1 MNVKNA
7 CAALYIS
14 IVCLSSIYPAPS
26 YALTIGDFTGYSQG
40 LGRGG
45 DVVVNFAVLPPGDA
59 FLPLLSDSFRPGTGA
74 TDLDSHQYTYLYQL
88 ANNSGPRVFD
98 FLLPDTVKATTVGSF
113 DNGTV
118 RLGFL
123 DQGVAVGAGSLS
135 QSRCSLSGPL
145 CPGDGPGGNL
155 DGAKNLGIAGSTVSE
170 AQRVT
175 VSTALIPQRTLDW
188 TFTSA
193 QAGQALA
200 PGLTSPLFG
209 YQSSNGPIIGNAGVE
224 IEFHGTGTRPDAIF
238 GIPVAGAAAPEPMSV
253 LLFGSG
259 FGGFIALRKWRP
271 FRAESPFTVV
281 GSRRPPA
288 GMKATTLQRPRRA
301 IDSQENYLHSPAR
314 KGG

>member
-1 MNVKNA
+1 MNVKIA
-7 CAALYIS
+7 FAAVCIS
-14 IVCLSSIYPAPS
+14 ILCLSCIDPAPS
-26 YALTIGDFTGYSQG
+26 HAVPLGDFTGYSQG
-40 LGRGG
+40 LARGG

-59 FLPLLSDSFRPGTGA
+59 FLTVLSPSFRPGTGA
-74 TDLDSHQYTYLYQL
+74 TGLDSHQYTYLYQL

-113 DNGTV
+113 DSGNA

-123 DQGVAVGAGSLS
+123 DQGVAVGATGSFS

-175 VSTALIPQRTLDW
+175 VSTALIPQRPLDW

-200 PGLTSPLFG
+200 PGLTSPLLG
-209 YQSSNGPIIGNAGVE
+209 YQSSNGPIVGNAGFE
-224 IEFHGTGTRPDAIF
+224 IEFHDTATRPDAIT
-238 GIPVAGAAAPEPMSV
+238 GIPVAGATAPEPMS
-253 LLFGSG
+253 LLFFGSG
-259 FGGFIALRKWRP
+259 FGGLIAFGRSLL
-271 FRAESPFTVV
+271 
-281 GSRRPPA
+281 
-288 GMKATTLQRPRRA
+288 LQRHG
-301 IDSQENYLHSPAR
+301 LT
-314 KGG
+314 